1 MPKSLADD
9 FRDIVSG
16 KVRKGLQQAIK
27 NGAIFRRG
35 KPITVTI
42 PQMAMPNIVFAD
54 EVHEV
59 AVPIKPKK
67 KYRSIDDPWE
77 A

>member
-1 MPKSLADD
+1 MLSLAQL
-9 FRDIVSG
+9 RDA
-16 KVRKGLQQAIK
+16 LQNGRVFKRGTPIK
-27 NGAIFRRG
+27 
-35 KPITVTI
+35 VTI

-54 EVHEV
+54 EVHETV
-59 AVPIKPKK
+59 VPIKPKK